1 MQTKFFFLLFTF
13 FASSLFAQ
21 NYPTSNQ
28 GYSGSVS
35 GTIVD
40 SHKKPIQF
48 ATIYVKRVSD
58 SLVVTGGVTEESG
71 KFSITEIPWGTFFI
85 EVSYM
90 GYAQHQTAEFTL
102 DAGTP
107 HHKLG
112 QFMLRQQSTTLKGI
126 EISVQK
132 NMIETNLDKTVY
144 NVENSVTSEGATA
157 VEVLEEVPAVDVDI
171 EGNVQLRGSS
181 NITLLIDGR
190 PTELTLDQIPANDI
204 ASIEVVT
211 NPSAR
216 FDPDG
221 MGGIINVVLKK
232 KRVSGFNALFS
243 LNGGFNIFQKKGY
256 FSNGNANMNLNY
268 TYNKINIYFTYNY
281 RRGNRRSA
289 GTLERDSW
297 FHNDTT
303 HLSQD
308 NNQSLPI
315 YWRNRLNDT
324 THLSQANNQWSNSN
338 GHNTRL
344 SLDYFINTKNT
355 LTLSIGF
362 NHHSSQDSSFTNSLS
377 SNVFGETLIPYSSYN
392 QLGKGSWKSNN
403 IYSSLFYKKT
413 FARKG
418 QELTA
423 DLMYTERNNNS
434 FDNSLQNFT
443 LYDGTPNY
451 FQKSE
456 TLGKNRVAN
465 GQVDFVTPVGNG
477 GRIETGYKFTYRTME
492 QDYSLFYGE
501 SDTTAIEDIQQS
513 NDFTY
518 KEVLNAAY
526 FIYSNTFWKKF
537 KMQLGLRG
545 ELANTNSHLES
556 SDTTYKKTYFNI
568 FPTVHLVYDFNEQHA
583 LQLSY
588 SRRVTRPR
596 FWDLNP
602 FVNASNKL
610 NLRMGNPNLTPE
622 FANNIELAYV
632 TNFKKT
638 SFNVVA
644 FYRQRNDLIGRYTE
658 LHEALIEDG
667 YIFYELYDGEIY
679 QTPVT
684 SEFDSLESFTYT
696 LTSNQNINKSQSYG
710 FELIYNQKLWKFWRI
725 TFSGNFYRTKI
736 DTTFLIDPNLAADW
750 SWGFRLNQTFTL
762 PHDWS
767 IQLNFRFRSRSLT
780 TGSMGWGTGGVGQ
793 GKRNANYSLNFGL
806 KKSFFNKQLS
816 ISLNIRNLIYNPVTK
831 IHSYSHEATQG
842 YDSYSERFRSA
853 YQTNLTITYKLN
865 NYKRR
870 MDEFNGGEEEYMME
884 E

>member
-1 MQTKFFFLLFTF
+1 MQSRIFLLILSLFTS
-13 FASSLFAQ
+13 ALFAQ
-21 NYPTSNQ
+21 NAPVSSS
-28 GYSGSVS
+28 GYSGTVT
-35 GTIVD
+35 GTIVNNQ
-40 SHKKPIQF
+40 KKPIAY
-48 ATIYVKRVSD
+48 ATIYVKRASD

-71 KFSITEIPWGTFFI
+71 KFTITEIPWGTFFL
-85 EVSYM
+85 EVNYM
-90 GYAQHQTAEFTL
+90 GYAQHQTSQFTL

-107 HHKLG
+107 HHRLG
-112 QFMLRQQSTTLKGI
+112 QFMLRQQSTTLEGI

-232 KRVSGFNALFS
+232 KRDRGFNALFS
-243 LNGGFNIFQKKGY
+243 LNGGFNIFQKKAY

-281 RRGNRRSA
+281 RRGNNRSA
-289 GTLERDSW
+289 GNLERDSW
-297 FHNDTT
+297 FYNDNT
-303 HLSQD
+303 H
-308 NNQSLPI
+308 
-315 YWRNRLNDT
+315 LNDT

-355 LTLSIGF
+355 LTFSIGY
-362 NHHSSQDSSFTNSLS
+362 NNYGSNDSSFTNSTS
-377 SNVFGETLIPYSSYN
+377 YNVFGEMLNPYSRYN
-392 QLGKGSWKSNN
+392 QFGKGEWKSNN
-403 IYSSLFYKKT
+403 IYSSIFYKKT

-434 FDNSLQNFT
+434 FDNSLQYFT

-456 TLGKNRVAN
+456 TIGKNRVAN

-477 GRIETGYKFTYRTME
+477 GRIETGYKFTYRAMA
-492 QDYSLFYGE
+492 QDYSLYYGE
-501 SDTTAIEDIQQS
+501 DDATAIEDINQN
-513 NDFTY
+513 NDFEY
-518 KEVLNAAY
+518 SEILNAAY

-545 ELANTNSHLES
+545 EMANTTSHLMS
-556 SDTTYKKTYFNI
+556 SDTTYKKSYYNL

-632 TNFKKT
+632 TTFKKT

-644 FYRQRNDLIGRYTE
+644 FYRQRNNLIGRYTE
-658 LHEALIEDG
+658 LNEAYIEDG
-667 YIFYELYDGEIY
+667 MIFYELHDGDIY
-679 QTPVT
+679 TTPVS
-684 SEFDSLESFTYT
+684 SEFDSLDAFTYT

-710 FELIYNQKLWKFWRI
+710 FELIYNQRLWKFWKI
-725 TFSGNFYRTKI
+725 TFSGNFYHTKI

-762 PHDWS
+762 PQDWS
-767 IQLNFRFRSRSLT
+767 LQLNFRFRSRSLT

-806 KKSFFNKQLS
+806 KKSFFNRQFS
-816 ISLNIRNLIYNPVTK
+816 VSLNIRNLIYNPVTR
-831 IHSYSHEATQG
+831 IHSYSHEPTHG
-842 YDSYSERFRSA
+842 YDSHSERFRSA
-853 YQTNLTITYKLN
+853 YQTNITLTYKIN

-870 MDEFNGGEEEYMME
+870 MDEFNGGEEEYMMME
-884 E
+884 